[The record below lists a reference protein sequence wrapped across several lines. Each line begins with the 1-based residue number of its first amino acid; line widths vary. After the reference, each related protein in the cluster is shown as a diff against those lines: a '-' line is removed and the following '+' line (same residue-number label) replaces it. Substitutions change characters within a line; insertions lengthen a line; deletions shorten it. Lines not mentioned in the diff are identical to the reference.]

1 MFGFLLANSNLC
13 FSQEVENKKPLTPL
27 VYRNIKWN
35 KFLSSAPKKYTW
47 KEYLVDRFDPVAL
60 KGLID
65 NTGFNPFDSISEIK
79 EFVLLDEINEE
90 LEFLHYA
97 KGKFE
102 TDKFNNNLGRVLRN
116 FFKINNFQEGTH
128 KGKKF
133 FAIKSFPIKGRVN
146 YIFIQDP
153 STLVLTTHKN
163 SIINMID
170 NQFDEIKNLI
180 GEESKEK
187 NDILF
192 ISGQTANFPLFGRN
206 LLFGYFDLTTIEKMD
221 LDAKRNGN
229 DNDPNEFLEMER
241 SMSFNMLAELFTKP
255 LFDFVK
261 TKSRNPKIGSKE
273 NNCILRLNVPTSGN
287 GVLLNVQFETNGLNN
302 NDRENLIDSISELK
316 TSPDVFNSMQK
327 FLFFLGAID
336 MFNVSKQFFLKKQP
350 LSPLTGKKI
359 LKIEDFV
366 GPEDSDFKRLENF
379 IENPTFTVEQK
390 KDTILLNVLR
400 PWKKGFLDKILDK

>member
-1 MFGFLLANSNLC
+1 
-13 FSQEVENKKPLTPL
+13 
-27 VYRNIKWN
+27 
-35 KFLSSAPKKYTW
+35 
-47 KEYLVDRFDPVAL
+47 
-60 KGLID
+60 
-65 NTGFNPFDSISEIK
+65 
-79 EFVLLDEINEE
+79 
-90 LEFLHYA
+90 
-97 KGKFE
+97 
-102 TDKFNNNLGRVLRN
+102 
-116 FFKINNFQEGTH
+116 
-128 KGKKF
+128 
-133 FAIKSFPIKGRVN
+133 
-146 YIFIQDP
+146 
-153 STLVLTTHKN
+153 
-163 SIINMID
+163 
-170 NQFDEIKNLI
+170 
-180 GEESKEK
+180 
-187 NDILF
+187 
-192 ISGQTANFPLFGRN
+192 
-206 LLFGYFDLTTIEKMD
+206 
-221 LDAKRNGN
+221 
-229 DNDPNEFLEMER
+229 
-241 SMSFNMLAELFTKP
+241 MLAELFTKP